1 MPTILGSIFPVKN
14 KNPEATANDTYYS
27 VWVNYNGQ
35 PTPLLFTELELD
47 IALDRAEKN
56 MDDVKGSIS
65 KPRLLDQR

>member
-1 MPTILGSIFPVKN
+1 MPNILGSIFPVKN

-27 VWVNYNGQ
+27 VWVSYNGK

-56 MDDVKGSIS
+56 RDDVAGDIR
-65 KPRLLDQR
+65 PVTLLDQ